1 MPEEGRAQEVK
12 HGIET
17 HRSPAQARDLRRYRK
32 GAAVIGE
39 AACKTDNPAAGI
51 MQ

>member
-12 HGIET
+12 LASRHIGRQPRREICAGIEK
-17 HRSPAQARDLRRYRK
+17 ARRLLAR
-32 GAAVIGE
+32 V
-39 AACKTDNPAAGI
+39 CKTDNPAAGI